1 MKFFDFF
8 DLKYRSTNWCE
19 NLKLKTDLE
28 QEQEKL
34 KNDNAIRLM
43 KQDFD
48 LEYQKKL
55 LEVDR
60 LHDSKTLQK
69 YQIDSMERIY
79 NKLGIKEVKI
89 NKFVGNEQSNLA
101 SILPS
106 LGYTMNQLKSAES
119 QWEPMRENDGS
130 DWFT

>member
-1 MKFFDFF
+1 
-8 DLKYRSTNWCE
+8 
-19 NLKLKTDLE
+19 LE

-119 QWEPMRENDGS
+119 Q
-130 DWFT
+130 

>member
-1 MKFFDFF
+1 
-8 DLKYRSTNWCE
+8 
-19 NLKLKTDLE
+19 
-28 QEQEKL
+28 
-34 KNDNAIRLM
+34 M

-55 LEVDR
+55 LEVDM

-89 NKFVGNEQSNLA
+89 N
-101 SILPS
+101 
-106 LGYTMNQLKSAES
+106 
-119 QWEPMRENDGS
+119 
-130 DWFT
+130 